1 MSKQRLTKKKY
12 GWYDFE
18 GLVDITDPCYD
29 RDVWCRINDVKVKE
43 SSFECVAWV
52 GEDKRVMRM
61 GIYWM
66 GYVPPQKEMEL
77 FGEIGVD
84 SGMAGFFH
92 NKRDY
97 TKEEWAEFCDLAST
111 YETDTFEEGFY
122 SETAFGDGCYNV
134 LCHKDNNG
142 EIDSLEI
149 EF

>member
-77 FGEIGVD
+77 FGLHQRRMGGVLQ
-84 SGMAGFFH
+84 SCIH
-92 NKRDY
+92 
-97 TKEEWAEFCDLAST
+97 
-111 YETDTFEEGFY
+111 
-122 SETAFGDGCYNV
+122 
-134 LCHKDNNG
+134 
-142 EIDSLEI
+142 I
-149 EF
+149 